1 MVANLNIRTEK
12 EIKESAEIVLSQLGL
27 TMSAAVNIFL
37 RQVIR
42 ENGIPFELK
51 LRDPNP
57 ETMEAIGEARL
68 IAKDKSV
75 QGYTSIQELR
85 AALDIKQ

>member
-42 ENGIPFELK
+42 ENGIPFDLK
-51 LRDPNP
+51 LKEPNT
-57 ETMEAIGEARL
+57 ETIEAIQEARL
-68 IAKDKSV
+68 IANDKSV

-85 AALDIKQ
+85 TALDV

>member
-51 LRDPNP
+51 LKEPNT
-57 ETMEAIGEARL
+57 ETIEAIQEARL
-68 IAKDKSV
+68 IANDKSV
-75 QGYTSIQELR
+75 QEYTSIQELR
-85 AALDIKQ
+85 AALDV

>member
-51 LRDPNP
+51 LKEPNT
-57 ETMEAIGEARL
+57 ETIEAIQEARL
-68 IAKDKSV
+68 IANDKSV
-75 QGYTSIQELR
+75 QGYTSIQEVR
-85 AALDIKQ
+85 TALDV

>member
-1 MVANLNIRTEK
+1 MIANLNIRTEK
-12 EIKESAEIVLSQLGL
+12 EVKESAEAILSQLGL

-51 LRDPNP
+51 LSEPRPD
-57 ETMEAIGEARL
+57 TMEAIREARL
-68 IAKDKSV
+68 IANDKET
-75 QGYTSIQELR
+75 QGYTSMQELR
-85 AALDIKQ
+85 AALDV

>member
-51 LRDPNP
+51 LKEPNT
-57 ETMEAIGEARL
+57 ETIEAIQEARL
-68 IAKDKSV
+68 IANDKSV
-75 QGYTSIQELR
+75 QGYTFIQELR
-85 AALDIKQ
+85 AALDV

>member
-1 MVANLNIRTEK
+1 MIANLNIRTEK
-12 EIKESAEIVLSQLGL
+12 EVKESAEDILSQLGL

-51 LRDPNP
+51 LSEPRPD
-57 ETMEAIGEARL
+57 TMEARPESG
-68 IAKDKSV
+68 
-75 QGYTSIQELR
+75 GNHGG
-85 AALDIKQ
+85 

>member
-51 LRDPNP
+51 LKEPNT
-57 ETMEAIGEARL
+57 ETIEAIQEARL
-68 IAKDKSV
+68 IANDKSV

-85 AALDIKQ
+85 AAFDV

>member
-51 LRDPNP
+51 LKEPNT
-57 ETMEAIGEARL
+57 ETIEAIQEARL
-68 IAKDKSV
+68 IANDKSA

-85 AALDIKQ
+85 AALDV

>member
-12 EIKESAEIVLSQLGL
+12 EIKESAEIVFSQLGL

-51 LRDPNP
+51 LKEPNN
-57 ETMEAIGEARL
+57 ETIEAIQEARL
-68 IAKDKSV
+68 IANDKSV
-75 QGYTSIQELR
+75 LGYTSIQELR
-85 AALDIKQ
+85 TALDV

>member
-51 LRDPNP
+51 LKEPNT
-57 ETMEAIGEARL
+57 ETIEAIQEARL
-68 IAKDKSV
+68 IANDKSV
-75 QGYTSIQELR
+75 QGYTSIQELGT
-85 AALDIKQ
+85 ALDV

>member
-51 LRDPNP
+51 LKEPNT
-57 ETMEAIGEARL
+57 ETIEAIQEARL
-68 IAKDKSV
+68 IANDKSA

-85 AALDIKQ
+85 TALDV

>member
-1 MVANLNIRTEK
+1 MIANINIRTEK
-12 EIKESAEIVLSQLGL
+12 EIKESAESVLSQLGL

-51 LRDPNP
+51 LKEPNP
-57 ETMEAIGEARL
+57 ETMEAIQEARR
-68 IAKDKSV
+68 IANDKDV
-75 QGYTSIQELR
+75 QGYTSMEELR
-85 AALDIKQ
+85 AALDV

>member
-12 EIKESAEIVLSQLGL
+12 EIKESAEIVFSQLGL

-51 LRDPNP
+51 LKEPNT
-57 ETMEAIGEARL
+57 ETIEAIQEARL
-68 IAKDKSV
+68 IANDESV

-85 AALDIKQ
+85 TALDV

>member
-51 LRDPNP
+51 LKEPNT
-57 ETMEAIGEARL
+57 ETIEAIQEARL
-68 IAKDKSV
+68 IANDKSV

-85 AALDIKQ
+85 VALDV

>member
-42 ENGIPFELK
+42 ENGIPLELK
-51 LRDPNP
+51 LKEPNT
-57 ETMEAIGEARL
+57 ETIEAIQEARL
-68 IAKDKSV
+68 IANDKSV

-85 AALDIKQ
+85 TALDV

>member
-51 LRDPNP
+51 LKEPNT
-57 ETMEAIGEARL
+57 ETIEAIQEARL
-68 IAKDKSV
+68 IANDKSI

-85 AALDIKQ
+85 TALDV

>member
-12 EIKESAEIVLSQLGL
+12 EIKESAEIVLSQLGF

-51 LRDPNP
+51 LKEPNT
-57 ETMEAIGEARL
+57 ETIEAIQEARL
-68 IAKDKSV
+68 IANDKSV

-85 AALDIKQ
+85 AALDV

>member
-51 LRDPNP
+51 LKEPNT
-57 ETMEAIGEARL
+57 ETIEAIQEARL
-68 IAKDKSV
+68 IANDKSV

-85 AALDIKQ
+85 AALDV

>member
-1 MVANLNIRTEK
+1 MIANLNIRTEK

-51 LRDPNP
+51 LKEPNT
-57 ETMEAIGEARL
+57 ETIEAIQEARL
-68 IAKDKSV
+68 IANDKSV

-85 AALDIKQ
+85 AALDV

>member
-1 MVANLNIRTEK
+1 MIANLNIRTEK
-12 EIKESAEIVLSQLGL
+12 EIKESAEDILSQLGL

-51 LRDPNP
+51 LREPNP
-57 ETMEAIGEARL
+57 ETMEAIREAHL
-68 IAKDKSV
+68 IADDKDA
-75 QGYTSIQELR
+75 QGYTSIQELKI
-85 AALDIKQ
+85 ALDV

>member
-51 LRDPNP
+51 LKEPN
-57 ETMEAIGEARL
+57 TATIEAIQEARL
-68 IAKDKSV
+68 IANDKSV

-85 AALDIKQ
+85 AALDV

>member
-51 LRDPNP
+51 LKEPNT
-57 ETMEAIGEARL
+57 ETIEAIQEARL
-68 IAKDKSV
+68 IANDNSV

-85 AALDIKQ
+85 TALDV

>member
-51 LRDPNP
+51 LKEPNT
-57 ETMEAIGEARL
+57 ETIEAIQEARL
-68 IAKDKSV
+68 IANDKSV

-85 AALDIKQ
+85 TALDV

>member
-37 RQVIR
+37 RQAIR
-42 ENGIPFELK
+42 ENGTPFELK
-51 LRDPNP
+51 LKEPNT
-57 ETMEAIGEARL
+57 ETIEAIQEARL
-68 IAKDKSV
+68 IANDKSV

-85 AALDIKQ
+85 TALDV

>member
-12 EIKESAEIVLSQLGL
+12 EIKESAEIVFSQLWL

-51 LRDPNP
+51 LKEPNN
-57 ETMEAIGEARL
+57 ETIEAIQEARL
-68 IAKDKSV
+68 IANDKSV

-85 AALDIKQ
+85 TALDV

>member
-12 EIKESAEIVLSQLGL
+12 EIKESAEIVFSQLGL

-51 LRDPNP
+51 LKEPNT
-57 ETMEAIGEARL
+57 ETIEAIQEARL
-68 IAKDKSV
+68 IANDKSV

-85 AALDIKQ
+85 AALDV

>member
-1 MVANLNIRTEK
+1 MTEK

-51 LRDPNP
+51 LKEPNT
-57 ETMEAIGEARL
+57 ETIEAIQEARL
-68 IAKDKSV
+68 IANDKSV

-85 AALDIKQ
+85 TALDV

>member
-27 TMSAAVNIFL
+27 TMSVAVNIFL

-51 LRDPNP
+51 LKEPNT
-57 ETMEAIGEARL
+57 ETIEAIQEARL
-68 IAKDKSV
+68 IANDKSV

-85 AALDIKQ
+85 AALDV

>member
-1 MVANLNIRTEK
+1 MIANLHIRTEK

-51 LRDPNP
+51 LKEPNT
-57 ETMEAIGEARL
+57 ETIEAIQEARL
-68 IAKDKSV
+68 IANDKSV

-85 AALDIKQ
+85 AALDV

>member
-51 LRDPNP
+51 LKDPNT
-57 ETMEAIGEARL
+57 ETIEAIQEARL
-68 IAKDKSV
+68 IANDKSV

-85 AALDIKQ
+85 TALDV

>member
-1 MVANLNIRTEK
+1 MIANLNIRTEK
-12 EIKESAEIVLSQLGL
+12 EIKESAEDILSQLGL

-51 LRDPNP
+51 LKEPNP
-57 ETMEAIGEARL
+57 ETMEAIQEARR
-68 IAKDKSV
+68 IASDKDV
-75 QGYTSIQELR
+75 QGYTSMEDLR
-85 AALDIKQ
+85 AALDV

>member
-1 MVANLNIRTEK
+1 MIANLNIRTEK
-12 EIKESAEIVLSQLGL
+12 EIKESAEDILSQLGL

-51 LRDPNP
+51 LKEPNP
-57 ETMEAIGEARL
+57 ETMEAIQESRR
-68 IAKDKSV
+68 IASDKDV
-75 QGYTSIQELR
+75 QGYTSLEDLR
-85 AALDIKQ
+85 AALDV

>member
-12 EIKESAEIVLSQLGL
+12 EIKESAEIVFSQLGL

-51 LRDPNP
+51 LKEPNT
-57 ETMEAIGEARL
+57 ETIEAIQEARL
-68 IAKDKSV
+68 IANDKSV

-85 AALDIKQ
+85 TALDV

>member
-12 EIKESAEIVLSQLGL
+12 EIKESAEIVFSQLGL

-51 LRDPNP
+51 LKEPNN
-57 ETMEAIGEARL
+57 ETIEAIQEARL
-68 IAKDKSV
+68 IANDKSV

-85 AALDIKQ
+85 TALDV